1 MAKSVK
7 SKGAEKKATVVN
19 FGAKAPETESS
30 TVTANKAEAKA
41 ASAGKDPNK
50 VENKYAKAM
59 SVEQAEAVVK
69 QYAGLNGIEVPNE
82 LKQAREVL
90 KSNA

>member
-1 MAKSVK
+1 MAKSIK
-7 SKGAEKKATVVN
+7 GKGAEKKAAVVN
-19 FGAKAPETESS
+19 FGAKAIEAESS

-41 ASAGKDPNK
+41 AVTGKDPNK
-50 VENKYAKAM
+50 VENKYGKAM

-69 QYAGLNGIEVPNE
+69 QYAGLNGIEIPNE

-90 KSNA
+90 RNA